1 MPILLQDSFQQLIQ
15 DTADRR
21 EHTEDAQKPQPVV
34 QVLPPDIQPV
44 LLETFADIT
53 AKLLIFRTFAVR

>member
-44 LLETFADIT
+44 LLETFAD
-53 AKLLIFRTFAVR
+53 K